1 MLLTIHNSQ
10 YVLPAD
16 CTITSSGKSV
26 IIDDVTIYSFTYRKI
41 VSRRLVILFDKARTA
56 RWFAEILRDGV
67 KANRGGIHISKTSKW
82 DHNYP
87 FGYQYIYY

>member
-56 RWFAEILRDGV
+56 RWFAEVIKEGLFSGW
-67 KANRGGIHISKTSKW
+67 RGLLIEKNNQW
-82 DHNYP
+82 NFDYP
-87 FGYQYIYY
+87 FGYKYTII